1 MAGITA
7 SEGTFTTPDGHELYT
22 KTWKPS
28 SIPKARMVLI
38 HGFSDHCNNFEPL
51 ATLLA
56 QQGILVRS
64 YDGRGW
70 GRSVHTPAE
79 KGRSGPTQLV
89 MDDIT
94 AFVKHVLAI
103 DAESGIPLFL
113 MGHSMGGAQ
122 VLLYASQYG
131 PPDVVNKIRG
141 FLAEAP
147 FVALHPDSKPWKITV
162 MLGRL
167 AGKLLP
173 HMHMVNKLDPKLL
186 CRDPDVCKALE
197 NDPLCHD
204 TGTLEGL
211 AGMLDRASLLETG
224 SIVLQDGRGEGG
236 KTRLWVGHGTADG
249 VCDYAAC
256 RNWYDSAQV
265 EDKQMQVYEG
275 WYHVLHK
282 EPGEDKLRFAQDVAE
297 WISAR
302 CGSDGDRPNGEGQA
316 AGAAQR
322 AML

>member
-1 MAGITA
+1 MSA
-7 SEGTFTTPDGHELYT
+7 SEDTFTTPDGHELYT
-22 KTWKPS
+22 KTWKPAS
-28 SIPKARMVLI
+28 TIKARTVLV

-56 QQGILVRS
+56 QQDIAVYGF
-64 YDGRGW
+64 DQRGW

-79 KGRSGPTQLV
+79 KGRSGPTGQV
-89 MDDIT
+89 MDDVT
-94 AFVKHVLAI
+94 AFIKHVLA
-103 DAESGIPLFL
+103 ESEGTGSPLFV

-122 VLLYASQYG
+122 VLLYAARYCPS
-131 PPDVVNKIRG
+131 DVVSKIRG
-141 FLAEAP
+141 FLVEAP

-162 MLGRL
+162 IFGRL

-173 HMHMVNKLDPKLL
+173 HMHMVNRLDPTKL

-211 AGMLDRASLLETG
+211 AGMLDRANTLETG
-224 SIVLQDGRGEGG
+224 SVVLGEGRGEGG

-256 RNWYDSAQV
+256 RKWYESAQV
-265 EDKQMQVYEG
+265 EDKEMQVYEG

-282 EPGEDKLRFAQDVAE
+282 EPGEDKVRFAQDVAN
-297 WISAR
+297 WVLAR
-302 CGSDGDRPNGEGQA
+302 CDNVGVDGQGEVDG
-316 AGAAQR
+316 GAER
-322 AML
+322 ARL

>member
-1 MAGITA
+1 MADMSTL
-7 SEGTFTTPDGHELYT
+7 EGSFTTPDGHELYT
-22 KTWKPS
+22 KTWKPTS
-28 SIPKARMVLI
+28 ALKARIVLI

-51 ATLLA
+51 STLLA
-56 QQGILVRS
+56 QQGIAVYS
-64 YDGRGW
+64 FDQRGW
-70 GRSVHTPAE
+70 GQSVHTPAE
-79 KGRSGPTQLV
+79 KGRSGPTGQV

-94 AFVKHVLAI
+94 AFIEHVLSASEGS
-103 DAESGIPLFL
+103 DTPLFL

-122 VLLYASQYG
+122 VLLYASRYG
-131 PPDVVNKIRG
+131 PAEVISKIRG
-141 FLAEAP
+141 FLVEAP

-162 MLGRL
+162 VLGRL

-173 HMHMVNKLDPKLL
+173 HMHMVNKLDPKKL

-224 SIVLQDGRGEGG
+224 SVVLGEGRGEGG

-249 VCDYAAC
+249 VCDYYAC
-256 RNWYDSAQV
+256 RKWYENAQV
-265 EDKQMQVYEG
+265 KDKEMQVYEG

-282 EPGEDKLRFAQDVAE
+282 ELGEDKVRFAQDVAK
-297 WISAR
+297 WVLAR
-302 CGSDGDRPNGEGQA
+302 CEGDGVGQTEGA
-316 AGAAQR
+316 DVVEER
-322 AML
+322 ARL